1 MNTMLWI
8 VQGVLTAAFLML
20 GMMKLIQPKAK
31 LAENMAV
38 FNDFEDN
45 QIKGIGILE
54 ILAAIG
60 IILPPLLGIAPIFS
74 PLAAVGL
81 VLLMIGAAVTHNRRR
96 EPQLMAVNAVLG
108 LLAAFVAVG
117 RFILLP
123 F

>member
-8 VQGVLTAAFLML
+8 VQGVLAAAFLML